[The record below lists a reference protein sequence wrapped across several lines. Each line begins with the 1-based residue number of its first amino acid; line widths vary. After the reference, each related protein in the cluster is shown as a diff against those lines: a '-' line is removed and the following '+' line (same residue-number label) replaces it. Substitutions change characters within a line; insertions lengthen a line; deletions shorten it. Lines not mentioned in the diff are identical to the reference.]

1 MTVFRYRAVDGSGRE
16 VRGDESA
23 GSLRDVTAALRGRGL
38 FPQEITERGGGGTGS
53 GRLATADLAI
63 ILRALGDQFHAGVP
77 LDRALRS
84 TAELLPAAKAR
95 RLTDLQ
101 IAVRAG
107 RPLSDAMG
115 EGGWPTFT
123 VNSVRAG
130 EAAGALDKVLVRLAD
145 HYEQTASFRS
155 EIGLSLA
162 YPMFVLGVGL
172 VSLALIVVVVVPKL
186 SGIFRGYEDRL
197 PLVTTIFLAFAGF
210 LRNRWPL
217 VLAAVALA
225 AAGVAAVVGTAG
237 GRTWLRETAWRTPWI
252 SGILQAIEWERLSRT
267 MSLLLAN
274 GVPVVQALELARD
287 GSAMKRLRALIE
299 RLVVGIRSGGRLS
312 LLLRTEEGVP
322 EMVRQMVSVGE
333 ETGTFDSAFERTAEF
348 YERRVR
354 HSLRKATTFA
364 EPVLIVLI
372 AAGIGVMVVAVIL
385 GVYSIMEVT
394 R

>member
-1 MTVFRYRAVDGSGRE
+1 VAVFRYRAVDGSGRE
-16 VRGDESA
+16 SRGDESA
-23 GSLRDVTAALRGRGL
+23 GSAKEAATILRGRGL
-38 FPQEITERGGGGTGS
+38 FPLEVTERGVGGGGS

-84 TAELLPAAKAR
+84 TAELLPASKAR
-95 RLTDLQ
+95 RLTELQ

-115 EGGWPTFT
+115 EGGWPTFA

-162 YPMFVLGVGL
+162 YPMFILGVGL
-172 VSLALIVVVVVPKL
+172 VSLGLIVAIVVPKL
-186 SGIFRGYEDRL
+186 TEVFRGYEDRL
-197 PLVTTIFLAFAGF
+197 PLITTLFLAFAGF

-217 VLAAVALA
+217 ALALVALA
-225 AAGVAAVVGTAG
+225 VAGVVSVVGTTG
-237 GRTWLRETAWRTPWI
+237 GRGWLRETAWRTPWI
-252 SGILQAIEWERLSRT
+252 SGILRAIEWGRLSRT
-267 MSLLLAN
+267 MSLLLTN

-287 GSAMKRLRALIE
+287 GTSMKMLRALIE

-312 LLLRTEEGVP
+312 LLLKAEEGVP
-322 EMVRQMVSVGE
+322 EMVRQMVAVGE
-333 ETGTFDSAFERTAEF
+333 ETGAFDSAFERTAEF
-348 YERRVR
+348 YERKVR
-354 HSLRKATTFA
+354 QSLRKATTFA

-372 AAGIGVMVVAVIL
+372 AAGIGVMIVAVIL
-385 GVYSIMEVT
+385 GIYSIMEVT